1 MLPMTATYST
11 VSGPHWQESRN
22 LSTALTHP
30 NGNITVEVILFVN
43 VSLSFGWTKSIK
55 LRPCHISFGNPKTS
69 VIEVVVCN
77 TIPSLRLT
85 AAQKPPIPV
94 DNCSLSKTSVIW
106 YLVASPAQPRNIYL
120 RKFKLLAGSLLEVIR
135 QNIAGWCLQTFC
147 FQKFVDNTQQGFAS
161 IP

>member
-11 VSGPHWQESRN
+11 VIGPHWQELRN

-106 YLVASPAQPRNIYL
+106 YLVASPAWPRNIHL
-120 RKFKLLAGSLLEVIR
+120 KFIYSEKSTKFCKTSTVNLFYVKVRSNWKLIGV
-135 QNIAGWCLQTFC
+135 
-147 FQKFVDNTQQGFAS
+147 
-161 IP
+161 P

>member
-94 DNCSLSKTSVIW
+94 DSCSLSKTSVIW
-106 YLVASPAQPRNIYL
+106 YLVASPAWPRNIYFIL
-120 RKFKLLAGSLLEVIR
+120 ICFVIEIGTSK
-135 QNIAGWCLQTFC
+135 NVLTKTFTENWVGKPS
-147 FQKFVDNTQQGFAS
+147 FFVLILTTT
-161 IP
+161 